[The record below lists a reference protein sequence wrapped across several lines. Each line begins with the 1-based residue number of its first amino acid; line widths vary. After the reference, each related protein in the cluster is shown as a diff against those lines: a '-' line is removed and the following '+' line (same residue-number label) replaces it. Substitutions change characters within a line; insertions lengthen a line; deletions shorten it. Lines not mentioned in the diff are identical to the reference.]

1 VTVTYQGIKAEGRTA
16 SNDAGVRSYSQT
28 YILTSDAKTDTA
40 SDVGN
45 NSQLPSVGSA
55 HATDA
60 MAYCHSLSVNCVS
73 GYTGWEATA
82 TWTTENSIEGETGL
96 NEDPE
101 QDRHVITWNGSTQ
114 NVSIYKDRDGKGIL
128 NSAGD
133 PLLDVMDTNLLGVT
147 VASNV
152 TAVPSWILG
161 YRNSINNAAINV
173 GGLAIAAGVA
183 RLVFPGGFI
192 SAAKTRGDH
201 TYYTFSYELIF
212 DEQES
217 HEGQL
222 LDQGYNERFTDIN
235 TTNGLRPILNDDKT
249 VVTEPALLDGSG
261 ARLANPTTATAQYI
275 TVNKYSQKDFSVL
288 PGVTAQ

>member
-1 VTVTYQGIKAEGRTA
+1 MTVTYQGIKAEGRTA
-16 SNDAGVRSYSQT
+16 SNDKGVRTYSQT
-28 YILTSDAKTDTA
+28 YILTADAKTDTA

-60 MAYCHSLSVNCVS
+60 MAYCRSLSVNCVS
-73 GYTGWEATA
+73 GYTGWEVTA
-82 TWTTENSIEGETGL
+82 QWSTENSIEGETGL

-152 TAVPSWILG
+152 TAVPSFILS
-161 YRNSINNAAINV
+161 YRDSINSAAINV

-222 LDQGYNERFTDIN
+222 LDQGYRQKYSESGVTDGHRN
-235 TTNGLRPILNDDKT
+235 ILNDDLT
-249 VVTEPALLDGSG
+249 VITEPAMLDGLG
-261 ARLANPTTATAQYI
+261 EKLEDPTPESAAYI
-275 TVNKYSQKDFSVL
+275 AVNKYFLKDFSVL

>member
-1 VTVTYQGIKAEGRTA
+1 MTVTFTGEKSGLTATNTKGVRTYTVTYKLHADGDETA
-16 SNDAGVRSYSQT
+16 SV
-28 YILTSDAKTDTA
+28 
-40 SDVGN
+40 VGN
-45 NSQLPSVGSA
+45 DSNLPSVGSI
-55 HATDA
+55 HAEDGL
-60 MAYCHSLSVNCVS
+60 AYCESLSVRQVK
-73 GYTGWEATA
+73 GKYAWEATA
-82 TWTTENSIEGETGL
+82 NYTTANSVEGETGL

-152 TAVPSWILG
+152 TAVPSFILS
-161 YRNSINNAAINV
+161 YRDSINSAAINV

-183 RLVFPGGFI
+183 RLVFPGGYI

-222 LDQGYNERFTDIN
+222 LDQGYRQKYSESGVTDGHRN
-235 TTNGLRPILNDDKT
+235 ILNDDLT
-249 VVTEPALLDGSG
+249 VITEPAMLDGLGEKLDDPSPES
-261 ARLANPTTATAQYI
+261 AAYI
-275 TVNKYSQKDFSVL
+275 TVNKYHLKDFSVL

>member
-16 SNDAGVRSYSQT
+16 SNDKGVRTYSQT
-28 YILTSDAKTDTA
+28 YILTADSKTDTA

-45 NSQLPSVGSA
+45 NSQLPSIGSA

-60 MAYCHSLSVNCVS
+60 MAYCKSLSVNCVS
-73 GYTGWEATA
+73 GYTGWEVTA

-101 QDRHVITWNGSTQ
+101 QDRHVITWNGSIQ

-173 GGLAIAAGVA
+173 GGLAIATGVA
-183 RLVFPGGFI
+183 RLVFSGGFI
-192 SAAKTRGDH
+192 SAAKSRGDH

-217 HEGQL
+217 HKGQL
-222 LDQGYNERFTDIN
+222 LDQGYRQKYSESGVTDGHRN
-235 TTNGLRPILNDDKT
+235 ILNDDLT
-249 VVTEPALLDGSG
+249 VITEPAMLDGLGEKLDDPSPES
-261 ARLANPTTATAQYI
+261 AAYI
-275 TVNKYSQKDFSVL
+275 TVNKYHLKDFSVL

>member
-1 VTVTYQGIKAEGRTA
+1 MTVTFKGEKSGLTATNTKGVRTYSVTYKIHADGGETA
-16 SNDAGVRSYSQT
+16 SV
-28 YILTSDAKTDTA
+28 
-40 SDVGN
+40 VGN
-45 NSQLPSVGSA
+45 DSNLPSVGSV
-55 HATDA
+55 HAEDGL
-60 MAYCHSLSVNCVS
+60 AYCESLAVKQVK
-73 GYTGWEATA
+73 GKYAWEATA
-82 TWTTENSIEGETGL
+82 NYTTANSVDGETGL

-114 NVSIYKDRDGKGIL
+114 NISIYQDRDDNGIL

-147 VASNV
+147 ISSNV
-152 TAVPSWILG
+152 TGVPSWLLG

-173 GGLAIAAGVA
+173 GGLAIATGVA
-183 RLVFPGGFI
+183 RIVFPGGFI
-192 SAAKTRGDH
+192 SPAKTRGDY

-217 HEGQL
+217 HEGKL

-235 TTNGLRPILNDDKT
+235 TTNGLRPMTTEEGT
-249 VVTEPALLDGSG
+249 VVTEPAMLDGSG
-261 ARLANPTTATAQYI
+261 ARLTNPTAATASYI
-275 TVNKYSQKDFSVL
+275 TVNKYFQKDFSVL